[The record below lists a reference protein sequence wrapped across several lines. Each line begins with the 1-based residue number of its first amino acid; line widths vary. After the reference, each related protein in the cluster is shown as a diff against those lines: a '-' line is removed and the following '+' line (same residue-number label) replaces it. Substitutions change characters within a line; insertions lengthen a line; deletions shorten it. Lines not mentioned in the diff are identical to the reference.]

1 MDKVERAGTG
11 IQRMKDKMKEAGLPT
26 PEFKTGNFFTALFR
40 RPTPQITPQITPQKP
55 TKLEKELLNL
65 ISANNGITR
74 EEIALQLK
82 LSPETI
88 KEYLAKL
95 KEKNY

>member
-40 RPTPQITPQITPQKP
+40 RPTPQITPQKP